1 MALSDDLERIAAR
14 AETYAAPEE
23 RLAGILAAEPLDVGR
38 VYLCAYESAA
48 GHAWLAFDD
57 AGAPVADRHAVREAA
72 SLAGLCEVAEENAGG
87 GDLPQLIARLA
98 EIRETEA
105 PEGIEQAE
113 EAAKALAATL
123 EPEPRLATT
132 GYLDRL
138 GAASRRLEQALGDD
152 AGSPFA
158 TAMQQALRVVEE
170 LTEEIERTYKGPLA

>member
-1 MALSDDLERIAAR
+1 VALSDDLERIGKTAASF
-14 AETYAAPEE
+14 AAPEE
-23 RLAGILAAEPLDVGR
+23 RLAGILVAEPLDVGR
-38 VYLCAYESAA
+38 LYLCAFESAA

-57 AGAPVADRHAVREAA
+57 AGRTVADRHAVHEAA

-105 PEGIEQAE
+105 PEGIEEA
-113 EAAKALAATL
+113 EAAARALVATL
-123 EPEPRLATT
+123 EPEPRVATT
-132 GYLDRL
+132 DYLDRI

-158 TAMQQALRVVEE
+158 AAMQQALGAVEE
-170 LTEEIERTYKGPLA
+170 LTAAIEQTYKGPLA